1 MTHAVIVSAIMPTY
15 NGMPYLQAAI
25 ESVLA
30 QSFTDWELIVIDDAS
45 TDGSAALLAR
55 YTDPR
60 ITVYRSPV
68 NVGRARARNLA
79 LERVRGKYIAPCDS
93 DDRCLPERF
102 AREAAF
108 LDAHPEVQVVS
119 SQVAYFWENAPP
131 QVRLLYPEDN
141 AAIQRRFARGK
152 MAVPFMA
159 SMIRASCF
167 ARFGPFCEEMR
178 RAEDLE
184 WFLRI
189 RHATTFHV
197 LPEVLHHYRHEVR
210 GIAFGKWIESAAYGQ
225 YAAYRADAAVRGPGT
240 PPISFAHFS
249 RRWPNRARLWT
260 WDVAA
265 YLAYGARSRLKARRL
280 A

>member
-1 MTHAVIVSAIMPTY
+1 MAHDVIVSAIMPTY
-15 NGMPYLQAAI
+15 NGMPYLRDAI

-30 QSFTDWELIVIDDAS
+30 QSFTDWELIVVDDAS
-45 TDGSAALLAR
+45 TDDSAALLAQ

-60 ITVYRSPV
+60 IVVYRSPV

-79 LERVRGKYIAPCDS
+79 LERARGQYIAPCDS
-93 DDRCLPERF
+93 DDQCLPERF
-102 AREAAF
+102 AREAAY
-108 LDAHPEVQVVS
+108 LDHHPEVQVVS
-119 SQVAYFWENAPP
+119 SQIKYFWGNEPP

-141 AAIQRRFARGK
+141 TAIQQRFARGK

-189 RHATTFHV
+189 RHAATFQV
-197 LPEVLHHYRHEVR
+197 LPEFLHLYRHEVR
-210 GIAFGKWIESAAYGQ
+210 GMAFGKWIESARYGR
-225 YAAYRADAAVRGPGT
+225 YATYRADAVAHDPGA
-240 PPISFAHFS
+240 PPMSFARFS
-249 RRWPNRARLWT
+249 RRWHNRVRLWT

-265 YLAYGARSRLKARRL
+265 YLAYQGRSRLGARRL

>member
-1 MTHAVIVSAIMPTY
+1 MTRDVIVSAIMPTY
-15 NGMPYLQAAI
+15 NGMPYLRGAI
-25 ESVLA
+25 ESVRA
-30 QSFTDWELIVIDDAS
+30 QTLTNWELIVVDDAS
-45 TDGSAALLAR
+45 TDDTVAVLAR

-60 ITVYRSPV
+60 ITVVRLPV

-79 LERVRGKYIAPCDS
+79 LERARGRYIAPCDS
-93 DDRCLPERF
+93 DDVCLPERF
-102 AREAAF
+102 AREAAY
-108 LDAHPEVQVVS
+108 LDTHPEVQVVS
-119 SQVAYFWENAPP
+119 SQIEYFWGEEPP
-131 QVRLLYPEDN
+131 QVRFLYPEDD

-189 RHATTFHV
+189 RHAATFHV
-197 LPEVLHHYRHEVR
+197 LPEFLHHYRHEVR
-210 GIAFGKWIESAAYGQ
+210 GIAFGKWIESARYGR
-225 YAAYRADAAVRGPGT
+225 YAAYRASTLAHHPDT
-240 PPISFAHFS
+240 PPMPFARFS
-249 RRWPNRARLWT
+249 RQWRNRVRLAT

-265 YLAYGARSRLKARRL
+265 YLAYEARSRFRARRL
-280 A
+280 T